1 MKRRQMLAISTAAA
15 LVPLAFNLAWANSG
29 LNTLSL
35 LAAGPDGDLI
45 SRWADACALAM
56 GPGFPGSPS
65 VTTQA
70 AGGLDGVTGGNRFD
84 ALVVPDGNTA
94 ALFPGATLIS
104 WLTGDSRVHFDP
116 THWTPVMAGTNS
128 GVLVVRLDPGVMPS
142 PKALQVSGGLKIA
155 VDQPESNDLAVLLAL
170 ERMGVP
176 TAPIFGLRDTGAKSR
191 SFVAGESDAVFL
203 CGEGVPEDIAPLTAN
218 GGVPVFSLGKMGD
231 DGIVAVDPLFPALPD
246 AVSFGQVPAT
256 SPYAAAYQAAAAAA
270 RLDFLMVLPHLTD
283 PNAVA
288 MWQQAGQTAI
298 QSPALGSAAD
308 ASSINLR
315 GFAGAGAELTSLALS
330 PDDQA
335 ALQSFLQTRFGW
347 RAS

>member
-1 MKRRQMLAISTAAA
+1 MKRRQMLAISTAAT
-15 LVPLAFNLAWANSG
+15 LVPLASSLAWADNG
-29 LNTLSL
+29 PNTLSV

-84 ALVVPDGNTA
+84 ALVVPDGATA
-94 ALFPGATLIS
+94 AMFPGATLIS
-104 WLTGDSRVHFDP
+104 WLIGDSRVHFDP
-116 THWTPVMAGTNS
+116 THWTPIMAGTNS
-128 GVLVVRLDPGVMPS
+128 GVLVARLDPTVTPS
-142 PKALQVSGGLKIA
+142 PKALQMSGGLKIA

-170 ERMGVP
+170 ERMGVH

-203 CGEGVPEDIAPLTAN
+203 CGEGVPEDIAPLMAN
-218 GGVPVFSLGKMGD
+218 GGLPVFSLGKMGD

-246 AVSFGQVPAT
+246 ASSFGQVPAT
-256 SPYAAAYQAAAAAA
+256 APYAAAYQAAAAAA

-288 MWQQAGQTAI
+288 MWQRAGQLAT

-335 ALQSFLQTRFGW
+335 ALQNFLQTRFGW